1 MSKSN
6 KSLQHHKPISFTPLR
21 KSITKKFSKARK
33 MLSKGLRKLLTKKQQ
48 LTRHLKLIN
57 LFSTLNNER
66 WVQLP
71 VLESS
76 SSSKP
81 IFTTRIMSFN
91 ILANANIYDHLYP
104 HVDPQYLEWKHRE
117 PLITQYLLEMDHI
130 INF

>member
-33 MLSKGLRKLLTKKQQ
+33 MLSKGLRKLLTQKQQ

-57 LFSTLNNER
+57 PFSTINDGK
-66 WVQLP
+66 WIQLP
-71 VLESS
+71 VLEPS

-81 IFTTRIMSFN
+81 VFTTRIMSFN
-91 ILANANIYDHLYP
+91 ILANANIYDYLYP
-104 HVDPQYLEWKHRE
+104 DVNPQYLEWKYRE
-117 PLITQYLLEMDHI
+117 PLIVQYL
-130 INF
+130 